1 MDSARLRT
9 YTRCVP
15 EHPQNTQRL
24 VGSKWTCHILDPGDD
39 RPTHYEVV
47 DYLSHTDECRLRS
60 VRLLREKTIPWRQ
73 LRERKEWTP
82 GWRSGAL
89 VQKK

>member
-1 MDSARLRT
+1 MDPFALRT
-9 YTRCVP
+9 YVCFVP

-24 VGSKWTCHILDPGDD
+24 VGSKWTCHALEPGDD

-47 DYLSHTDECRLRS
+47 DYSSTTGECQLRS

-73 LRERKEWTP
+73 LRQRKLWTP
-82 GWRSGAL
+82 GWRSG
-89 VQKK
+89 VVV